1 MEIRRLKFG
10 VNVVAFS
17 IVVVVLWAL
26 VNYLNSRH
34 HHRFDLTENRQYSL
48 SPKTIAIIKDLKDPV
63 HITTLYRPGTFV
75 FRQVKDI
82 LEEYSSKS
90 NRIEVEHIDA
100 ERDMAK
106 VELLAKRLNMDT
118 FELSTVIFES
128 GQKAKHVPES
138 DVIEYDYSFYS
149 RREPD
154 PPKFKGEEAFTSAIL
169 AVTQQKQSVLYF
181 VSGHGE
187 KDIEGSAGSGM
198 SNAAKLL
205 KRQNFIVEKLFLL
218 GEEKISDDCD
228 VLNIIGPTK
237 PFSTHEIDLLRKYIS
252 SGGKCLVMI
261 DPFVNCGLEVLLAEW
276 GVAIGKDIVLD
287 PVRRLFF
294 TGPGTIFTA
303 DFGPHEITEKMKGVA
318 VIFSLARSV
327 GFSLGGLFEGVEL
340 VKTSREA
347 WAETN
352 LREKEAK
359 FDQDEDRKGPIS
371 IAVAVSE
378 RKSPYPPGAFQP
390 ESDDEKDHG
399 MRLVVFGDSDFI
411 SDTQIGNVGN
421 SDLFLNSINWLA
433 EKGKLISIGPKS
445 PDIRRISIS
454 AKQMQMIFWGTTAGL
469 PLLAVCLGVGV
480 WFRRRR

>member
-17 IVVVVLWAL
+17 IIVVVLWAL

-48 SPKTIAIIKDLKDPV
+48 SPKTIAIIKGLKEPV
-63 HITTLYRPGTFV
+63 HITTLYRPETFV

-90 NRIEVEHIDA
+90 NGIEVEHIDA

-106 VELLAKRLNMDT
+106 VEFLAKRLKMDT
-118 FELSTVIFES
+118 FDLNTVIFEC
-128 GQKAKHVPES
+128 GDKAKHVPES
-138 DVIEYDYSFYS
+138 DVIEYDYSSYS
-149 RREPD
+149 RREPA

-169 AVTQQKQSVLYF
+169 AVTQEKQSVLYF

-187 KDIEGSAGSGM
+187 KDIEGFAGSGM

-205 KRQNFIVEKLFLL
+205 KRQNFIVEKLLLL

-261 DPFVNCGLEVLLAEW
+261 DPLVNCGLDGLLAEW
-276 GVAIGKDIVLD
+276 GVGIGKDIVLD

-294 TGPGTIFTA
+294 TGPGTIFTD
-303 DFGPHEITEKMKGVA
+303 DFGSHEITEKMKGVA

-327 GFSLGGLFEGVEL
+327 GFSLGGLFEGAEL
-340 VKTSREA
+340 VRTSHEA

-352 LREKEAK
+352 LRGKYVRSYLYCCSREREK
-359 FDQDEDRKGPIS
+359 
-371 IAVAVSE
+371 IAIPA
-378 RKSPYPPGAFQP
+378 RC
-390 ESDDEKDHG
+390 
-399 MRLVVFGDSDFI
+399 
-411 SDTQIGNVGN
+411 
-421 SDLFLNSINWLA
+421 
-433 EKGKLISIGPKS
+433 
-445 PDIRRISIS
+445 
-454 AKQMQMIFWGTTAGL
+454 L
-469 PLLAVCLGVGV
+469 PAGV
-480 WFRRRR
+480 W